1 MNPYVFTRIVGF
13 ASLAVGLLILL
24 RDAVQVRSIPYAIA
38 GVGLLAFGAWRL
50 QVAARLRP

>member
-24 RDAVQVRSIPYAIA
+24 RDALQVRSIPYAIA
-38 GVGLLAFGAWRL
+38 GVGMLAFGAWRL

>member
-1 MNPYVFTRIVGF
+1 MTPYRFTRIVGF
-13 ASLAVGLLILL
+13 ISLVVGALILA
-24 RDAVQVRSIPYAIA
+24 RDVIEVHSVPYGIA